1 MEDLAFFAC
10 HEHKASSR
18 ASPQGEVELPG
29 PYHPNASSP
38 YWLGVS
44 GPSSSDKPSQEA
56 KATPVTSSSDFPRE
70 NSFLEPVLTSPF
82 AKASCKVPPQRAPTW
97 ISRQFGHEQAH
108 LLLLMLDH
116 PSFNGFAPTPPSWSP
131 PGSPQPTGVSC
142 PLYKRSGIGEKAL
155 EGSKPKILKGFYWQ

>member
-1 MEDLAFFAC
+1 MEDLGFFAC
-10 HEHKASSR
+10 REHKAFSR

-38 YWLGVS
+38 HWLGVS

-56 KATPVTSSSDFPRE
+56 KATIPVTSSSDFPRE
-70 NSFLEPVLTSPF
+70 NSLLEPVLTSPF
-82 AKASCKVPPQRAPTW
+82 AKASWKVPPQRAPTW

-116 PSFNGFAPTPPSWSP
+116 PSMALLQPHLLEALQDLRSP
-131 PGSPQPTGVSC
+131 PESPALFTRG
-142 PLYKRSGIGEKAL
+142 LAL
-155 EGSKPKILKGFYWQ
+155 EKKH